1 MLVFRMLE
9 FESVRVDP
17 PKDCNV
23 IVGMAHFIK
32 TVEDLYEALV
42 NAVPNIK
49 FGIGF
54 CESSGPCLVRHEGN
68 DPQLRQ
74 SAAQKAFEIACGHSF
89 IIFIKNAYPIN
100 VLDKV
105 KSAPETCTVYAAT
118 ANPLE
123 IVIAET
129 QQGRGIIGVID
140 GQKSKG
146 IETEEDIKA
155 RKEFLRE
162 IGYKLG

>member
-1 MLVFRMLE
+1 MLE
-9 FESVRVDP
+9 FKTVKIEVP
-17 PKDCNV
+17 EDCNV
-23 IVGMAHFIK
+23 ILGMAHFIK
-32 TVEDLYEALV
+32 TIEDLYEALV

-68 DPQLRQ
+68 DKELRRLA
-74 SAAQKAFEIACGHSF
+74 SAKAFEIACGHSF
-89 IIFIKNAYPIN
+89 IIFLKNAYPLN
-100 VLDKV
+100 VLDKIKEV
-105 KSAPETCTVYAAT
+105 PEVCTIFAAT

-123 IVIAET
+123 IIIAET
-129 QQGRGIIGVID
+129 KHGRGIVGVVD
-140 GQKSKG
+140 GLKSKG

-155 RKEFLRE
+155 RKEFLRK